1 MKSKTETKNSCVRF
15 GLCLAL
21 AAGMLGCDNEPPRFY
36 LDMVWIHNND
46 DPDPEVAFQ
55 PGQLQNLSNILS
67 ATFGTPDEPYVLQD
81 AGIGMGKLVNS
92 DLLKMAAGPV
102 WSDQQGKA
110 HGLYRKHC
118 AHCHGVSG
126 DGAGPT
132 AAYLNPYPRDYRR
145 GIFKF
150 KSTPKGEKPT
160 DSDLEK
166 TLREGIPGTAMP
178 SFDLLAD
185 DEIVSLV
192 DYVKFLAIRGEV
204 ERNLVLE
211 LSDLEAGEWL
221 VSPETP
227 EDGMELIQSTVS
239 FVVDRWGRAES
250 KVAIPVACPSS
261 ADPRTATAEE
271 MEQSITRGYHLFHG
285 VVANCFSCH
294 GQTALGD
301 GQLDLYDDW
310 TEELKPNDPELHAKL
325 MSRAQRPQPVRN
337 LRPRNLRLGVY
348 RGGRRPLDIYWR
360 LINGIDGAKMPQVP
374 LVDPNDPE
382 KPGLND
388 SDLWDLI
395 NYVRSLPYETLSRPP
410 YESPIDHVQLTK
422 PL

>member
-1 MKSKTETKNSCVRF
+1 MKSKTEINNSCFRF

-21 AAGMLGCDNEPPRFY
+21 AVGMLGCGNETPRFH
-36 LDMVWIHNND
+36 LDMVWIRNND
-46 DPDPEVAFQ
+46 DPEVALQ
-55 PGQLQNLSNILS
+55 PEQLQNLSNILS
-67 ATFGTPDEPYVLQD
+67 AIFGSPDEPYVLQD
-81 AGIGMGKLVNS
+81 SGVGVEKLVNP
-92 DLLKMAAGPV
+92 DLLQLAAGPV
-102 WSDQQGKA
+102 WSDQQGKS

-178 SFDLLAD
+178 SFALLAD
-185 DEIVSLV
+185 DEIAALL

-211 LSDLEAGEWL
+211 LSDLEEGELL
-221 VSPETP
+221 VSNETP
-227 EDGMELIQSTVS
+227 EDGMELIQGTVS
-239 FVVDRWGRAES
+239 FVVERWGRAES

-271 MEQSITRGYHLFHG
+271 MEQSTTRGYHLFHG

-294 GQTALGD
+294 GDTALGD
-301 GQLDLYDDW
+301 GQLDLFDDW
-310 TEELKPNDPELHAKL
+310 TEELQPKDPVRHKKL
-325 MSRAQRPQPVRN
+325 MSLAQRPQPVRN

-374 LVDPNDPE
+374 MIDPNDPE
-382 KPGLND
+382 KPGLSE

-410 YESPIDHVQLTK
+410 YESHINHVQLTK

>member
-21 AAGMLGCDNEPPRFY
+21 AAGMLGCDNEPPRFH
-36 LDMVWIHNND
+36 LDMVWIRNND
-46 DPDPEVAFQ
+46 DPEDAFQ

-310 TEELKPNDPELHAKL
+310 TEELQPKDSKRHAEL
-325 MSRAQRPQPVRN
+325 MSLAQRPQPVRN

-410 YESPIDHVQLTK
+410 YESHIDRVQLTK

>member
-21 AAGMLGCDNEPPRFY
+21 AAGMLGCDNEPPRFH
-36 LDMVWIHNND
+36 LDMVWIRNND

-67 ATFGTPDEPYVLQD
+67 ATFGTLDTPYVLQD
-81 AGIGMGKLVNS
+81 SGIGMGKLVES

-102 WSDQQGKA
+102 WGDQQGKA

-178 SFDLLAD
+178 SFNLLAD

-239 FVVDRWGRAES
+239 FVVDRWSRAES
-250 KVAIPVACPSS
+250 KVAVPVACPSS

-301 GQLDLYDDW
+301 GQLDLFDDW
-310 TEELKPNDPELHAKL
+310 TEELQPKDSKRHAEL
-325 MSRAQRPQPVRN
+325 MSLAQRPQPVRN

-360 LINGIDGAKMPQVP
+360 LINGIDGAKMPAVT

-382 KPGLND
+382 KPGLSD